1 MTHVLLVALNAR
13 YTQTN
18 LAVRYLAA
26 QAKAHARSDLTLS
39 VGEWTI
45 NDRLFFLLNEL
56 VVSGADCV
64 AFSCYIWNSQLTR
77 TLIRELKKIRPSV
90 RILVGGPEA
99 ASQADPW
106 LAAYPE
112 IDFILSGEGEKAFVQ
127 LLNLLAQNPDPDPKS
142 LMAIPGLS
150 WRRGSQLIHNP
161 LEQAL
166 QQADWPFPYT
176 EADLQSHR
184 EHLLYYETSR
194 GCPYACAYCFSA
206 RDRLLRERPLEQV
219 YDELDVFIGMQV
231 RLVKLVDRTFN
242 CRPQRA
248 RAIWQHLIDRH
259 RQAPYRT
266 QFHFELA
273 GDLLDQESLDL
284 LEQAP
289 AGLFRFEIGVQ
300 SIHPA
305 VLAAVNRTCD
315 VDRLVRQTRRLRQTS
330 PVVLHLDLIAGLP
343 GESMALFARSFDA
356 VYTLQPD
363 LFQVGFLKVL
373 PGTPM
378 YEKAHSLGY
387 RWLSQPPYEVLQ
399 SDSLSF
405 SELNRLRA
413 IESLLDLYYHNH
425 TCRPATQALAA
436 FWDSPFAFYL
446 ALSHWFDRQG
456 LFDRSLG
463 VEERCRVL
471 QIFAT
476 EQLRAQGRQEARFV
490 ADLIR
495 TCFQAGGERGQPAWM
510 TFLSHRKGASDQALH
525 AFLRQDKTLFPGLK
539 RDGRSRFDR
548 ISFDWQRFQEEGRL
562 VAGDWILFYQTQQ
575 KGLTLLA
582 ATAVQP
588 HWPGAWPGS

>member
-26 QAKAHARSDLTLS
+26 QAKAHARTDLTLS
-39 VGEWTI
+39 VGEWSI

-64 AFSCYIWNSQLTR
+64 AFSRYIWNSQLTR

-127 LLNLLAQNPDPDPKS
+127 LLDLLAQNPDPDPKS

-161 LEQAL
+161 LEQVL

-176 EADLQSHR
+176 ETDLQSHQ

-206 RDRLLRERPLEQV
+206 RDRH
-219 YDELDVFIGMQV
+219 V
-231 RLVKLVDRTFN
+231 RALSATEAVRRLTALADGNAKLVKLVDRTFN

-356 VYTLQPD
+356 VYMLQPD

-378 YEKAHSLGY
+378 YEKARSLGY

-413 IESLLDLYYHNH
+413 IENMLDLYYHNH
-425 TCRPATQALAA
+425 TCRPATQILAA

-446 ALSHWFDRQG
+446 ALSHWFDRQR

-476 EQLRAQGRQEARFV
+476 EQLRAKGRQEARFV

-495 TCFQAGGERGQPAWM
+495 TCFQAGGERGQPAGM

-525 AFLRQDKTLFPGLK
+525 ALLSQLRQAAARQAGPAKL
-539 RDGRSRFDR
+539 RFDR
-548 ISFDWQRFQEEGRL
+548 ISFDWPHFVKTGKML
-562 VAGDWILFYQTQQ
+562 AADY
-575 KGLTLLA
+575 LLA
-582 ATAVQP
+582 YSAAGGGMVLWGHGPREQGLP
-588 HWPGAWPGS
+588 KEDPGP